1 MFSLLKTYFSQG
13 SQEWAIRRRLVILLT
28 IFCCSIIIWALGWIE
43 SDSRSE
49 NAVNQAFFI
58 LWGILT
64 VYIGGVVADE
74 ALKSRSPG
82 KLEVKTETKETIV
95 DSRQTEDKAGNSPKI
110 QPSGD

>member
-1 MFSLLKTYFSQG
+1 MLEVLKKYFAQG
-13 SQEWAIRRRLVILLT
+13 SQEWAIRRRLVVLLT
-28 IFCCSIIIWALGWIE
+28 VFCCSIIVWALGWIE

-58 LWGILT
+58 LWGIIT

-82 KLEVKTETKETIV
+82 KITHTKETKEVST
-95 DSRQTEDKAGNSPKI
+95 DSRQTDVKSEETQKI